1 MHEIDSAAPI
11 VLHVFLA
18 LGVGALLG
26 TAWEAWRERRHRKAE
41 AERIALDTLRWLFDR
56 STL

>member
-1 MHEIDSAAPI
+1 MTPADSFAPYLAQVFAALI
-11 VLHVFLA
+11 A
-18 LGVGALLG
+18 GALLG
-26 TAWEAWRERRHRKAE
+26 TAWESWRERRHRKAE